1 MYTIQAGSL
10 SNFANVCEIL
20 EFQTPNEKAK
30 TISDNLSTFKSK
42 PLVMQV
48 FSLSYPTNNIGNI
61 KAVSWIASALGL
73 FDDEVK
79 SAAKMWGDLGEG
91 LYQMYEGEN
100 NHSDITFGEFYSLLL
115 LDCSSISNSS
125 YETFASALRQMS
137 ALELKWFVRYWLR
150 KPRNGVN
157 NKIPL
162 KALALHY
169 RSNDTTI
176 YKYAQY
182 NSASDICSS
191 LELGQTPEC
200 RLSHGQFVQ
209 PMLAKARKGKER
221 PDNYYVDAKYD
232 GNRYQIHKSQDL
244 SVIIFNRKG
253 KIVTEQFPDV
263 EDQMLE
269 LEVDDFII
277 DTEIYP
283 INIDG
288 TPAPHKKMGKRVH
301 KLDKEEAVREC
312 PVKMVAFDILYWKNV
327 SFLDLNFKDR
337 LERLSWLLPKDLIA
351 KGFDN
356 QTIEGAYNTAISL
369 GFEGIMI
376 KDLDMVYQAGKRSN
390 AWLKYKPA
398 RISLDV
404 VITSATYGT
413 GDRSDVFGSFGIS
426 LRNIAYHKAPRK
438 NMPESIPHGGDKIL
452 VNMTGIKGEE
462 YVSIGSVGTGLSRL
476 DLLNLTTD
484 LKKNV
489 SSYEKGV
496 FTFLPRIVLEVTAD
510 LVTQDADGNYGLRF
524 PRVVRIRDDKFAKDI
539 DTLQN
544 AQRMIL

>member
-1 MYTIQAGSL
+1 
-10 SNFANVCEIL
+10 
-20 EFQTPNEKAK
+20 
-30 TISDNLSTFKSK
+30 
-42 PLVMQV
+42 
-48 FSLSYPTNNIGNI
+48 
-61 KAVSWIASALGL
+61 
-73 FDDEVK
+73 
-79 SAAKMWGDLGEG
+79 
-91 LYQMYEGEN
+91 
-100 NHSDITFGEFYSLLL
+100 
-115 LDCSSISNSS
+115 
-125 YETFASALRQMS
+125 MS

-169 RSNDTTI
+169 RNDDATI

-182 NSASDICSS
+182 NSASEICSS
-191 LELGQTPEC
+191 LESGHVPEC
-200 RLSHGQFVQ
+200 KLSHGQFVQ

-221 PDNYYVDAKYD
+221 PDNYYIDIKYD
-232 GNRYQIHKSQDL
+232 GNRYQIHKNKDL

-253 KIVTEQFPDV
+253 KIVTEQFPDI
-263 EDQMLE
+263 EEQILE

-301 KLDKEEAVREC
+301 KLDKEEAVRDC
-312 PVKMVAFDILYWKNV
+312 PVKMVAFDVLYWKNV
-327 SFLDLNFKDR
+327 SYLDLDFRDR
-337 LERLSWLLPKDLIA
+337 LERLSWLLPKDMIA
-351 KGFDN
+351 RGFDN
-356 QTIEGAYNTAISL
+356 ESIEGAYNTAISL

-376 KDLDMVYQAGKRSN
+376 KDLDMTYQAGKRSN

-398 RISLDV
+398 RITLDV
-404 VITSATYGT
+404 VVTSATYGT

-426 LRNIAYHKAPRK
+426 VRNVD
-438 NMPESIPHGGDKIL
+438 N
-452 VNMTGIKGEE
+452 VFNE
-462 YVSIGSVGTGLSRL
+462 YVSVGSVGTGLSRM
-476 DLLNLTTD
+476 DLLNLTTN

-489 SSYEKGV
+489 ASYENGV

-510 LVTQDADGNYGLRF
+510 LVTQDADDNYGLRF

-539 DTLQN
+539 DTIQTVREL
-544 AQRMIL
+544 MF

>member
-1 MYTIQAGSL
+1 MYDIAKGGF

-20 EFQTPNEKAK
+20 EFQTPNDKAE
-30 TISDNLSTFKSK
+30 TISNNLSAFNNKSK
-42 PLVMQV
+42 VIKI
-48 FSLSYPTNNIGNI
+48 FSLDYPVNNIGNI
-61 KAVSWIASALGL
+61 RAISWVAKALGL
-73 FDDEVK
+73 FDDEIK
-79 SAAKMWGDLGEG
+79 TAAKMWGDIGEG
-91 LYQMYEGEN
+91 LYQLYEGEN
-100 NHSDITFGEFYSLLL
+100 NHSDIGFNEFMALLD
-115 LDCSSISNSS
+115 LDCSSISNNSF
-125 YETFASALRQMS
+125 ETFGTALRQMS

-157 NKIPL
+157 NKVPL
-162 KALALHY
+162 KAIALHY
-169 RSNDTTI
+169 RSNDATI

-182 NSASDICSS
+182 NSASEICSS
-191 LELGQTPEC
+191 LELGHTPEC

-221 PDNYYVDAKYD
+221 PSNYYVDAKYD

-263 EDQMLE
+263 EDQILK

-283 INIDG
+283 INVDG
-288 TPAPHKKMGKRVH
+288 TPAPHKNMGKRVH
-301 KLDKEEAVREC
+301 KTDKEEAVREC

-327 SFLDLNFKDR
+327 SFLDLEFKYR
-337 LERLSWLLPKDLIA
+337 LEKLSGLLTKDLIA
-351 KGFDN
+351 RGFPT

-376 KDLDMVYQAGKRSN
+376 KDLDMTYQAGKRSN

-426 LRNIAYHKAPRK
+426 LRNIGYHKAPRK

-452 VNMTGIKGEE
+452 VNMTGNVGEE
-462 YVSIGSVGTGLSRL
+462 YVSVGSVGTGFSRL
-476 DLLNLTTD
+476 DLVNLTTS
-484 LKKNV
+484 LKRNV
-489 SSYEKGV
+489 SSYENGV

-524 PRVVRIRDDKFAKDI
+524 PRAIRVRDDKFAKDI
-539 DTLQN
+539 DTLQT
-544 AQRMIL
+544 AQDMVL